1 MVNAF
6 KEYHLSGAA
15 IRKEEGV
22 QNDKLYVT
30 VSYMA
35 ANVATLFFKDF
46 FSKFGVLAQN
56 NVYYC

>member
-35 ANVATLFFKDF
+35 ANVATLFLNDI
-46 FSKFGVLAQN
+46 LAN
-56 NVYYC
+56 LVY